1 MRIAFLGTPEFAVP
15 SLKMLAQSGHDITVF
30 TQPDRPK
37 GRGKSLAMP
46 EVKVFAL
53 EAGLPVYQFERIR
66 SEEGLKAL
74 TDFAPD
80 LMVTAAFGQLLS
92 KANLSV
98 PKYGCINVHG
108 SLLPK
113 YRGASPIQSA
123 IIAGERITG
132 CTTMLTDI
140 GMDTGDI
147 LLYKEVEIGEDETYG
162 ELYARLS
169 VLGAELLA
177 ETIAAL
183 ENGTLKR
190 TPQNGEEATHCKTI
204 KKSEAQIDFALP
216 SQRIHD
222 LVRGM
227 DPSPIAYASCGGD
240 NIKIFKT
247 KPLSEASPLFDE
259 ATEAGESAAIG
270 ECVIASSKKGLVVKT
285 GDGYIEIRE
294 LQFPNAKRMDAK
306 AALNGKKLLGR
317 VFEAPEK
324 A

>member
-1 MRIAFLGTPEFAVP
+1 MRTAFLGTPEFAVP
-15 SLKMLAQSGHDITVF
+15 SLKMLVESGHDIAVF

-46 EVKVFAL
+46 EVKRFAL
-53 EAGLPVYQFERIR
+53 EAGLPVYQFEKIR
-66 SEEGLKAL
+66 SEEGLAAL
-74 TDFAPD
+74 TGFAPD

-92 KANLSV
+92 KANLAAA
-98 PKYGCINVHG
+98 KHGCINVHG

-123 IIAGERITG
+123 IIAGERVTG

-162 ELYARLS
+162 ELYARLAA
-169 VLGAELLA
+169 LGAELLK
-177 ETIAAL
+177 ETITAL
-183 ENGTLKR
+183 ENGTLVR
-190 TPQNGEEATHCKTI
+190 TPQNDEEATHCKTI
-204 KKSEAQIDFALP
+204 KKSEAQIDFSRS
-216 SQRIHD
+216 SQSIHD

-227 DPSPIAYASCGGD
+227 DPSPIAYASCGGE

-247 KPLSEASPLFDE
+247 KPLTDASPLFDE
-259 ATEAGESAAIG
+259 ATEAGGNAAIG
-270 ECVIASSKKGLVVKT
+270 ECVIASSKKGLIVKT

-294 LQFPNAKRMDAK
+294 LQFPNSKRMDAK

-317 VFEAPEK
+317 VFDAPEK

>member
-15 SLKMLAQSGHDITVF
+15 SLKMLVESGHEIAVF

-37 GRGKSLAMP
+37 GRGKALAMP

-66 SEEGLKAL
+66 SEEGLRAL
-74 TDFAPD
+74 SDFAPE

-92 KANLSV
+92 KANLEV

-123 IIAGERITG
+123 IIAGERFTG

-162 ELYARLS
+162 ELYSRLA
-169 VLGAELLA
+169 VLGAELLKD
-177 ETIAAL
+177 TITAL
-183 ENGTLKR
+183 ENGTLTR
-190 TPQNGEEATHCKTI
+190 TPQNGDEATHCKTI
-204 KKSEAQIDFALP
+204 KKSEAQIDFSLP
-216 SQRIHD
+216 SHRIHD
-222 LVRGM
+222 LVRGL
-227 DPSPIAYASCGGD
+227 DPSPIAYAKCGGD
-240 NIKIFKT
+240 SIKLFKT
-247 KPLSEASPLFDE
+247 KPLSEASPLLDE
-259 ATEAGESAAIG
+259 AMAAGENASVG

-294 LQFPNAKRMDAK
+294 LQFPNAKRMDAR
-306 AALNGKKLLGR
+306 AALNGKKLLGV
-317 VFEAPEK
+317 VFDAPEK

>member
-15 SLKMLAQSGHDITVF
+15 SLKMLVESGHEIAVF

-53 EAGLPVYQFERIR
+53 EAGLPVYQFEKIR
-66 SEEGLKAL
+66 SEEGVAAL
-74 TDFAPD
+74 REFAPD

-92 KANLSV
+92 KADLDV

-113 YRGASPIQSA
+113 FRGASPIQSA

-132 CTTMLTDI
+132 CTTMLTEI

-169 VLGAELLA
+169 VLGAELLKD
-177 ETIAAL
+177 TIDAL
-183 ENGTLKR
+183 ENGTLTR
-190 TPQNGEEATHCKTI
+190 TPQNGDEATRCKTI
-204 KKSEAQIDFALP
+204 KKSEAQIDFSLP
-216 SQRIHD
+216 SKRIHD
-222 LVRGM
+222 LVRGL
-227 DPSPIAYASCGGD
+227 DPSPIAYAVYAGGS
-240 NIKIFKT
+240 IKIFKT
-247 KPLSEASPLFDE
+247 KPLGEDSSLLFEAN
-259 ATEAGESAAIG
+259 EAGENAAIG

-306 AALNGKKLLGR
+306 AALNGKKLLGV
-317 VFEAPEK
+317 VFEAPESV
-324 A
+324 

>member
-1 MRIAFLGTPEFAVP
+1 MKIAFLGTPEFAVP
-15 SLKMLAQSGHDITVF
+15 ALKMLVESGHDIAVF

-74 TDFAPD
+74 SDFAPE

-92 KANLSV
+92 KENLSV

-108 SLLPK
+108 SILPK

-123 IIAGERITG
+123 IIAGEKVTG

-162 ELYARLS
+162 ELYARLA

-177 ETIAAL
+177 DTIAAL
-183 ENGTLKR
+183 ENGTLTR
-190 TPQNGEEATHCKTI
+190 TPQNAEEATHCKTI

-227 DPSPIAYASCGGD
+227 DPSPIAYAKCGGE

-247 KPLSEASPLFDE
+247 KPLSEASPLLDE
-259 ATEAGESAAIG
+259 AKAAGENAAMG

-306 AALNGKKLLGR
+306 AALNGKKLLGV
-317 VFEAPEK
+317 VFDAPEK